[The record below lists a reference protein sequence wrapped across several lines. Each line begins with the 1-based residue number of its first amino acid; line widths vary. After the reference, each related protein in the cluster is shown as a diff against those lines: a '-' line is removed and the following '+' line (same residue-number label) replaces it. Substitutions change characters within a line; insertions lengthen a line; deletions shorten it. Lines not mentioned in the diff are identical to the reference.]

1 MSSLKDWYRKHFD
14 LCYPVVVPAVLVV
27 AVFIVSALFAQSR
40 IEGFF
45 SAFQS
50 IAYENL
56 GWMLILAVNVAF
68 VAALYFGL
76 GKFGSIRL
84 GGPDAKPEFS
94 KLQWLA
100 MLFSAG
106 MGIGLVFFGVAEP
119 MIHFHQPP
127 YEIADPAKRASTA
140 FQISYLHYGVFP
152 WSIYA
157 IVGLGMAFFT
167 FNKGLPLSIR
177 SIFYPVLGKKIYGP
191 IGHAIDALAVIATL
205 VGLATSLGFGVQQ
218 IGSGLTHLSGVELGV
233 NGQVVLIAV
242 ITLFATVSVVTGL
255 KKGVRILS
263 ELNIWIACT
272 LLLLVL
278 FLGPTVKILDVFLQ
292 STGLYVQQMISL
304 GTWSEAFQEN
314 GHWQNSWTVFY
325 WAWWIAWSP
334 FVGIFIAR
342 ISKGRTVKEFVL
354 HVLTV
359 PVIFTFFWFA
369 VFGTAALELDMQGI
383 TDVGTAVQEDLST
396 ALFVMLSH
404 YPLAQITS
412 VVSILLVTSF
422 FITSSDSGSLV
433 VDMLTSGGKLDA
445 PKGQRIFWALTE
457 GAVAAALLLSGGL
470 KAMQAMSI
478 AAGVPYAVLLI
489 FMVFSLRKGL
499 MKERKKHKRLELRK
513 ELQKELR
520 KGAPITPSK

>member
-1 MSSLKDWYRKHFD
+1 MEEKGRNQRGWKSWYDRHFD
-14 LCYPVVVPAVLVV
+14 LCYPVVIPAVVV
-27 AVFIVSALFAQSR
+27 VGVFLVSALFAQKR

-45 SAFQS
+45 EAFQTG
-50 IAYENL
+50 AYENL

-76 GKFGSIRL
+76 GRFGSIRL

-94 KLQWLA
+94 KAQWLA

-127 YEIADPAKRASTA
+127 YAIDDVSERAATA

-152 WSIYA
+152 WSVYA

-177 SIFYPVLGKKIYGP
+177 SVFYPILGDRIYGP
-191 IGHAIDALAVIATL
+191 MGHAIDALAVIATL

-218 IGSGLTHLSGVELGV
+218 IASGLNHLGGFDLSV
-233 NGQVVLIAV
+233 NGQVGLIAV
-242 ITLFATVSVVTGL
+242 ITLFATISVVTGL

-263 ELNIWIACT
+263 EANIWIACS

-278 FLGPTVKILDVFLQ
+278 LLGPTVRILDVFLQ

-304 GTWSEAFQEN
+304 GTWSEAFQDD

-342 ISKGRTVKEFVL
+342 ISKGRTIKEFVL
-354 HVLTV
+354 NVLTV
-359 PVIFTFFWFA
+359 PVLFTFFWFA
-369 VFGTAALELDMQGI
+369 VFGTSALELDLAGVS
-383 TDVGTAVQEDLST
+383 DVGEAVQNDLST
-396 ALFVMLSH
+396 ALFVMLDH
-404 YPLAQITS
+404 YPLAGLTS

-445 PKGQRIFWALTE
+445 PVGQRIFWAITE

-478 AAGVPYAVLLI
+478 AAGIPYALLLI

-499 MKERKKHKRLELRK
+499 RQEQKQLNETGTSRIRKS
-513 ELQKELR
+513 
-520 KGAPITPSK
+520 GAI

>member
-1 MSSLKDWYRKHFD
+1 MKLIKSWYERHFD
-14 LCYPVVVPAVLVV
+14 LCYPVVLPAVLVV
-27 AVFIVSALFAQSR
+27 GGFVLSTLFAPQTM
-40 IEGFF
+40 EDFF
-45 SAFQS
+45 VRFQS
-50 IAYENL
+50 AAYENL
-56 GWMLILAVNVAF
+56 GWFLIVVVNVAF

-76 GKFGSIRL
+76 GKYGSIRL
-84 GGPDAKPEFS
+84 GGPQATTEFS
-94 KLQWLA
+94 RLQWLA

-127 YEIADPAKRASTA
+127 TPMQDEALRASTA
-140 FQISYLHYGVFP
+140 FQMSFLHYGVFP
-152 WSIYA
+152 WSVYA

-167 FNKGLPLSIR
+167 FNRGLPLAIR
-177 SIFYPVLGKKIYGP
+177 SMFYPLLGDRIYGRW
-191 IGHAIDALAVIATL
+191 GHAIDALAVIATL

-218 IGSGLTHLSGVELGV
+218 IGSGIEFLGGLV
-233 NGQVVLIAV
+233 VDAEAEVVLVGV

-255 KKGVRILS
+255 KKGVRLLS
-263 ELNIWIACT
+263 ELNIWMAVV

-278 FLGPTVKILDVFLQ
+278 FVGPTVKILDVFLQ
-292 STGLYVQQMISL
+292 STGLYAQQIISL
-304 GTWSEAFQEN
+304 GTWSEAFQPD

-354 HVLTV
+354 SVLTV
-359 PVIFTFFWFA
+359 PVVFTFFWFA
-369 VFGTAALELDMQGI
+369 VFGTSALELDLQGV
-383 TDVGTAVQEDLST
+383 TALGEAVQNDLST
-396 ALFVMLSH
+396 ALFVMLEH
-404 YPLAQITS
+404 YPLSSFTS
-412 VVSILLVTSF
+412 VLSVLLVTSF

-445 PKGQRIFWALTE
+445 PVGQRVFWALVE

-478 AAGVPYAVLLI
+478 AAGVPFAFLILLV
-489 FMVFSLRKGL
+489 VFSLRKG
-499 MKERKKHKRLELRK
+499 MREELRK
-513 ELQKELR
+513 KTSEKAI
-520 KGAPITPSK
+520 K